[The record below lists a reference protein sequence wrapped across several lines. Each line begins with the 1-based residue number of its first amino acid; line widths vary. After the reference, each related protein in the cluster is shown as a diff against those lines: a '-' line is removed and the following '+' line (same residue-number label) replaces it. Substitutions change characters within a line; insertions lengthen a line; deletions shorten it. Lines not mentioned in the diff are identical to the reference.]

1 MNIFGTLKVGT
12 HYFIEKEMSFSQEC
26 IDSVSKAE
34 VVDSTYGQSVCF
46 FMHSGDKKYLPITGG
61 TYPEGMKVNMNTST
75 VCIVGNDVT
84 DNKLLRVKIR

>member
-1 MNIFGTLKVGT
+1 MNIFKTLQVVT
-12 HYFIEKEMSFSQEC
+12 HYSIEKEMPFSQEC
-26 IDSVSKAE
+26 IDSVAFAE

-75 VCIVGNDVT
+75 VCVIGNDVT
-84 DNKLLRVKIR
+84 DIKLLRVKIR